1 VQSHR
6 ARIRAT
12 RWLCAPYALKSRMRP
27 AIRSSAR
34 RTIRAWT
41 PCANCPSRQHAAR
54 DRACRVGQITSTLSA
69 IPRPC
74 RGAFRDRH
82 ERWPTGCD
90 GRGLS
95 VRRSSRS
102 RTEKSCGSGAPT
114 LALSSQRR
122 NRASCGRRGQE
133 SPVPGKSTK
142 DTVKTVAQGRPVV
155 RLVPVVTPPAFC
167 LQADHGCG
175 QHPAFPAPSRL
186 RGRSLQQLGR
196 KTRREKA
203 GVWLFD
209 IWIDVASVLGS
220 RRVGWAKRSVP
231 TIHDE
236 RAERRWARRKRAF
249 AHPTKS
255 RPGMTGE

>member
-1 VQSHR
+1 MRNLPV
-6 ARIRAT
+6 
-12 RWLCAPYALKSRMRP
+12 APTCRMRTRLPRRANHEHFFAHP
-27 AIRSSAR
+27 AALQRGVSRSSRTLANGMRWTR
-34 RTIRAWT
+34 R
-41 PCANCPSRQHAAR
+41 
-54 DRACRVGQITSTLSA
+54 
-69 IPRPC
+69 
-74 RGAFRDRH
+74 
-82 ERWPTGCD
+82 
-90 GRGLS
+90 

-155 RLVPVVTPPAFC
+155 RLVPVVTPPPFC